1 MVPTKACKPAI
12 KQRLRLE
19 IIVI

>member
-1 MVPTKACKPAI
+1 VVPTKACKPAI